1 MPSMFPGM
9 VPSPDDPNRGPRRTP
24 SGADP
29 GTWPGSLKWGYY
41 VSVAAAML
49 MVVTGMIGLAQD
61 HGATPDV
68 SAEVIAAFHRNVRFI
83 GVYNIIAGLTVAA
96 LAAQLRSGGRI
107 SRRIL
112 VGVFALSIFFNI
124 AAFAI
129 QVSGLAAVVICVLLG
144 VAAVMIFRPDANAY
158 IARMSSSND

>member
-1 MPSMFPGM
+1 MFPGK

-24 SGADP
+24 SAAGSD
-29 GTWPGSLKWGYY
+29 TWPAPLKWGYY
-41 VSVAAAML
+41 VSVAAAIL
-49 MVVTGMIGLAQD
+49 MVVTGMVGLANN
-61 HGATPDV
+61 HGASPEA
-68 SAEVIAAFHRNVRFI
+68 SAEVIAAFHRNMRFI

-96 LAAQLRSGGRI
+96 LAAQLKSGDRVF
-107 SRRIL
+107 RRVL
-112 VGVFALSIFFNI
+112 AGVFALSIFFNI

-158 IARMSSSND
+158 MAQMSRGTD

>member
-1 MPSMFPGM
+1 M
-9 VPSPDDPNRGPRRTP
+9 
-24 SGADP
+24 
-29 GTWPGSLKWGYY
+29 
-41 VSVAAAML
+41 
-49 MVVTGMIGLAQD
+49 
-61 HGATPDV
+61 
-68 SAEVIAAFHRNVRFI
+68 RFI
-83 GVYNIIAGLTVAA
+83 GVYSIIAGLTVAA

-129 QVSGLAAVVICVLLG
+129 QVSGLASVVICVLLG

>member
-1 MPSMFPGM
+1 MFPGM
-9 VPSPDDPNRGPRRTP
+9 VPSPDDPNRGPRRT
-24 SGADP
+24 SSAAGS
-29 GTWPGSLKWGYY
+29 GTWPGALKWGYY
-41 VSVAAAML
+41 VSVAAAIL
-49 MVVTGMIGLAQD
+49 MVVTGLVGLAHD
-61 HGATPDV
+61 HGADPGV
-68 SAEVIAAFHRNVRFI
+68 SAEVVDAFHRNVRFI

-144 VAAVMIFRPDANAY
+144 VAAVMIFRPGANAY

>member
-1 MPSMFPGM
+1 MFPGM
-9 VPSPDDPNRGPRRTP
+9 VPSPDDPNRGPRRT
-24 SGADP
+24 SSAAGS
-29 GTWPGSLKWGYY
+29 GTWPGALKWGYY
-41 VSVAAAML
+41 VSVAAAIL
-49 MVVTGMIGLAQD
+49 MVVTGLVGLAHD
-61 HGATPDV
+61 HGADPGV
-68 SAEVIAAFHRNVRFI
+68 SAEVVDAFHRNVRFI
-83 GVYNIIAGLTVAA
+83 GVYSIIAGLTVAA